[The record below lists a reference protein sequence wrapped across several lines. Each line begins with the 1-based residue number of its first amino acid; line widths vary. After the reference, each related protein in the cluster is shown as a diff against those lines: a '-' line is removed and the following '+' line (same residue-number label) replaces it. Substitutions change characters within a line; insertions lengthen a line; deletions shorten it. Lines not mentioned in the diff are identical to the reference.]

1 MDRDIARSYQDLI
14 VWQRGIDLV
23 EAVYLATSGFPS
35 SERYGLASQ
44 MQRAAISIPSN
55 VAEGQGRGGGNEF
68 IRFLTIAKGSLREL
82 ETQMIIAKRLRFID
96 DTMYQQVTS
105 LTDEVARLLH
115 GLIRRVHANLERS
128 N

>member
-1 MDRDIARSYQDLI
+1 MDRDVARSYQDLI

-23 EAVYLATSGFPS
+23 EAVYSATSGFPQ

-55 VAEGQGRGGGNEF
+55 VAEGQGRGNGKEF

-82 ETQMIIAKRLRFID
+82 ETQTVIAKRLNFID
-96 DTMYQQVTS
+96 DTTHQQVTS

-115 GLIRRVHANLERS
+115 GLIRRVQANLERS